1 MKRKFKLQNLDC
13 ANCAAKMED
22 AVRKIPG
29 VQEVSISFMMQK
41 MTLEAPDERFD
52 EILAQA
58 IKACA
63 KIEPDCTILV

>member
-41 MTLEAPDERFD
+41 MTLEAPDERFE

-58 IKACA
+58 VKACA
-63 KIEPDCTILV
+63 KIEPDCTILL